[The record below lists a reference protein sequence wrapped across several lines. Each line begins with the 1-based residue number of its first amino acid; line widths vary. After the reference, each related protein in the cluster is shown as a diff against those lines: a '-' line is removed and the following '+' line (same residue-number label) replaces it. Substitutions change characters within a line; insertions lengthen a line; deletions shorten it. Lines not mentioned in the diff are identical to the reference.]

1 MDRYRNERERPA
13 PQEKRKRSGLDS
25 PELLQE
31 LREKG
36 SESNSDGAPSR
47 RNFLLGGGAAVI
59 AMTSG
64 MKVGDSDFHKKANE
78 LKGVL
83 EKLYGVRIVM
93 GPPHGEEHIRGD
105 MTKLERYA
113 DVLTLISQEFSKYP
127 LGMIR
132 KVTGK
137 RTLEIRVVDK
147 LTITET
153 AAFEVSA
160 EGKDR
165 PAGMSGLMEELGNG
179 NEGTRITLNASLQA
193 ANLRRTIHHELNHRF
208 SREWEDWSRH
218 TRKWARHN
226 STSVLNPYRPVP
238 LGTKADAPTKDRR
251 FLTLFAS
258 SSAEEDQAVC
268 AEWMMTP
275 RLHADFLERIEN
287 ERDENIKAVLVAKYD
302 EIIDTYK
309 RWSSGKIDEAF
320 WKRIADQGKKEKLLA
335 AQRG

>member
-1 MDRYRNERERPA
+1 MDRFPA
-13 PQEKRKRSGLDS
+13 GQQPEKRKRSDLDS

-36 SESNSDGAPSR
+36 SQSNPDNAPSR
-47 RNFLLGGGAAVI
+47 RNFLLGGAAALA

-64 MKVGDSDFHKKANE
+64 MKLGDSDFHKKANE
-78 LKGVL
+78 LKSVL

-93 GPPHGEEHIRGD
+93 GPPYGEEHIRGD
-105 MTKLERYA
+105 MTTLETYA
-113 DVLTLISQEFSKYP
+113 NTLTLISQEFSKYP

-137 RTLEIRVVDK
+137 RTLEVRVVDK
-147 LTITET
+147 LTST
-153 AAFEVSA
+153 ATTASEVSA
-160 EGKDR
+160 QEKEH
-165 PAGMSGLMEELGNG
+165 PVTVSGLMEELGNG
-179 NEGTRITLNASLQA
+179 NEGTRITLNTSLQA

-238 LGTKADAPTKDRR
+238 LGTKADAPTNDRR

-287 ERDENIKAVLVAKYD
+287 EQDGNIKAILAAKYD

-309 RWSSGKIDEAF
+309 RWSSGKIDAAF
-320 WKRIADQGKKEKLLA
+320 WHRIAEQGKKEKLLA
-335 AQRG
+335 APRGATRC